1 MNLVN
6 TVYRRFR
13 LLIHEG
19 AKFLVIGGI
28 GFVVTIGG
36 ADILHFDVGLG
47 KYTSITVAMI
57 IATVVTFLGNR
68 YWTFAHREGKGASH
82 ETVVFFVLNGVGL
95 LIQYACIGAIQD
107 VMGLQGKLWYTVANL
122 IGTAIGTVF
131 RFWSYRK
138 WVWHAQPASSEAAD
152 MEAGPAGLLNGSPE
166 ARQPVLVPSDD
177 RAFRLAPGGPVQ
189 QNGYQAQ
196 PNGRADQ
203 SGQGRPDGPRHAR
216 SR

>member
-6 TVYRRFR
+6 TVYRRFQ

-47 KYTSITVAMI
+47 KYTSITVATI
-57 IATVVTFLGNR
+57 IATFVTFAGNR
-68 YWTFAHREGKGASH
+68 YWTFRHREGKGASH
-82 ETVVFFVLNGVGL
+82 ETVMFFVLNGVGL

-131 RFWSYRK
+131 RFWSYRR
-138 WVWHAQPASSEAAD
+138 WVWHAQPASSEATG
-152 MEAGPAGLLNGSPE
+152 MEDGLLPGAPE
-166 ARQPVLVPSDD
+166 SRQPVLVPSDD

-189 QNGYQAQ
+189 PNGYQAQ
-196 PNGRADQ
+196 PNGHADQ

>member
-6 TVYRRFR
+6 TVYRRFQ

-47 KYTSITVAMI
+47 KYTSITVATI
-57 IATVVTFLGNR
+57 IATAVTFIGNR
-68 YWTFAHREGKGASH
+68 YWTFRHREGKGTSH
-82 ETVVFFVLNGVGL
+82 ETVMFFVLNGVGL
-95 LIQYACIGAIQD
+95 LIQYACIGLIQD

-131 RFWSYRK
+131 RFWSYRR
-138 WVWHAQPASSEAAD
+138 WVWHAQP
-152 MEAGPAGLLNGSPE
+152 PSPE
-166 ARQPVLVPSDD
+166 ASGVAGGGFFPGGPESREPVLVPRDD
-177 RAFRLAPGGPVQ
+177 QAFRPAPGGQGGP
-189 QNGYQAQ
+189 NGYQAQ
-196 PNGRADQ
+196 PNGPRDQ

>member
-1 MNLVN
+1 VNLVN
-6 TVYRRFR
+6 TVYRRFQ

-19 AKFLVIGGI
+19 AKFIVIGGI

-47 KYTSITVAMI
+47 KYTSITVATV
-57 IATVVTFLGNR
+57 IATVVTFIGNR
-68 YWTFAHREGKGASH
+68 YWTFRHREGKGTSY
-82 ETVVFFVLNGVGL
+82 ETVMFFVLNGVGL
-95 LIQYACIGAIQD
+95 LIQYACIGLIQD

-138 WVWHAQPASSEAAD
+138 WVWHAQPD
-152 MEAGPAGLLNGSPE
+152 SPE
-166 ARQPVLVPSDD
+166 AASIDGGGALPGGPGSLQPVLVPNDP
-177 RAFRLAPGGPVQ
+177 AFRPAPGGPAR
-189 QNGYQAQ
+189 QNGFDA
-196 PNGRADQ
+196 PNGRSDQ

-216 SR
+216 SN